1 VRNLGRALARRLR
14 WWRLTPAERAR
25 DTVTLSTL
33 GNHRFGNQLFQA
45 LFLRTY
51 AEAHGLRHETSP
63 WMGERLFGHPP
74 ARITRAL
81 PEFRENFV
89 HDVDDTLVP
98 HAPEVI
104 RNVDFR
110 GYFQYHTSWYAP
122 HREKIVRLF
131 QPMGRYR
138 ECAEEGLARLR
149 ARGRTV
155 VALHLRRGDFGYE
168 YFFIAPAAWYR
179 AWLATFWD
187 SLEEPVLYLAS
198 DEPDQVGD
206 AFADYAPVLGRDLG
220 VAVPDFDF
228 YLDFHLLAHAD
239 RLAISNSVFS
249 FAASMLNERATHF
262 VRPVLRE
269 QRLVPFDPWDSK
281 PLLQDARV
289 EDHPEVEGIAS
300 LRSAAMRAR
309 NFAKARE
316 SRRSGP

>member
-14 WWRLTPAERAR
+14 WWRLTPDERAR
-25 DTVTLSTL
+25 DTVTISTL
-33 GNHRFGNQLFQA
+33 GNHRFGNQLFQF

-51 AEAHGLRHETSP
+51 ADAHGLRHETSP
-63 WMGERLFGHPP
+63 WMGERLFGHLPVP
-74 ARITRAL
+74 ITRAL
-81 PEFRENFV
+81 PEFREKFV
-89 HDVDDTLVP
+89 HGVDDTLVP
-98 HAPEVI
+98 HAPDVI

-131 QPMGRYR
+131 QPVGPYR
-138 ECAEEGLARLR
+138 ERAEEGLARLR

-179 AWLATFWD
+179 AWLATFWH

-198 DEPDQVGD
+198 DEPDQVVD

-249 FAASMLNERATHF
+249 FAAAMLNERATHF
-262 VRPVLRE
+262 VRPVLQE

-300 LRSAAMRAR
+300 VRSASMRAR

-316 SRRSGP
+316 SRRRSP